1 MRDDTNQGAT
11 AGEGT
16 GLDPREA
23 SKILEQAKRQ
33 ARRAFDLESPV
44 VAVVGAGVFLF
55 GYGAAWF
62 SMRDHHPAVP
72 ALWSLAV
79 LYGLIAISAVVGSVV
94 NSRATGGVSLSAG
107 ARRVRYAQG
116 VAIGAAGAGAWVV
129 QGALRHLGLSFEIVY
144 GVFGPTVP
152 LMALASAAAGIQAM
166 QQKWLQL
173 GACIGVIGVASLST
187 FFGPA
192 GAWGLTGLGCCI
204 VLLVYASALV
214 AQERRAARG
223 DDLQRG

>member
-1 MRDDTNQGAT
+1 MTDDAT
-11 AGEGT
+11 RATTAQEGT
-16 GLDPREA
+16 GLDPGEA
-23 SKILEQAKRQ
+23 AKILEHTKRQ

-62 SMRDHHPAVP
+62 SMRGQHPAVP

-79 LYGLIAISAVVGSVV
+79 LYGLIGISAVVGSVV
-94 NSRATGGVSLSAG
+94 SSRATAGVSLSAS

-116 VAIGAAGAGAWVV
+116 AAIGAAGAGAWVV

-166 QQKWLQL
+166 RQSWLQL
-173 GACIGVIGVASLST
+173 GACIGIIGVASLST
-187 FFGPA
+187 FFGSA
-192 GAWGLTGLGCCI
+192 GAWGLTGVGCCI
-204 VLLVYASALV
+204 VLLVYAAALV
-214 AQERRAARG
+214 ARERRA
-223 DDLQRG
+223 